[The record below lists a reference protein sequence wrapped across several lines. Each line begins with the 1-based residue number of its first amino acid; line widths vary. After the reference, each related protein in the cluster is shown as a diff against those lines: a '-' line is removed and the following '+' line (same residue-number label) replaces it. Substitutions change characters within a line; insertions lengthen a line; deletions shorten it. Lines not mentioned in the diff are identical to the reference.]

1 MKKVLKFLF
10 FYLLCI
16 FAGLGLVMV
25 GIPVFTD
32 TTFSEM
38 MEKFGNAGLLKIAVT
53 CVISILMLFAAIFL
67 QIIIHEGGHL
77 VTGLLNKF
85 KFVSFRVCNLT
96 LIKEKGKFKIKKFF
110 IQGTGGQCLLSPPD
124 NEPHTAAVIW
134 YFAGGVMFNLITAAI
149 CFAFWFSIE
158 DLSMPMHMF
167 LIYMWIA
174 GVLLGLMNGIPLKMN
189 GVTNDGYNIILLN
202 KDSKWISSLMAQLY
216 INAATQEGVRFKD
229 MPEEWF
235 NNPEITDYKN
245 IFQVGEKQAFAAR
258 LIDQERFEEAHV
270 ILNELHLHEK
280 EIIAVLA
287 KEIACD
293 LLFIELHHYQ
303 NNLRAD
309 ELYTDD
315 LKKYVLENSKMM
327 SSKQLVRCAW
337 AHYIEDA
344 FDESKAIYEKTLS
357 MKNNYLMLGEVE
369 SNLEM
374 MEKIVIQNR
383 KKQNVTFSA

>member
-1 MKKVLKFLF
+1 
-10 FYLLCI
+10 
-16 FAGLGLVMV
+16 
-25 GIPVFTD
+25 
-32 TTFSEM
+32 
-38 MEKFGNAGLLKIAVT
+38 
-53 CVISILMLFAAIFL
+53 
-67 QIIIHEGGHL
+67 
-77 VTGLLNKF
+77 
-85 KFVSFRVCNLT
+85 
-96 LIKEKGKFKIKKFF
+96 
-110 IQGTGGQCLLSPPD
+110 
-124 NEPHTAAVIW
+124 
-134 YFAGGVMFNLITAAI
+134 
-149 CFAFWFSIE
+149 
-158 DLSMPMHMF
+158 
-167 LIYMWIA
+167 
-174 GVLLGLMNGIPLKMN
+174 MNGIPLKMN

-315 LKKYVLENSKMM
+315 LKKYVLQSCKMM

-383 KKQNVTFSA
+383 KKQNVTFSV